1 MKTDLPARRLTFL
14 PALGRGTARGVAAG
28 FLAVGTAVL
37 GACAGRVVAEG
48 SWQKDAVRGQAY
60 QRILVVGLSPDYNT
74 RCAFE
79 WSMAGVLKSEHTD
92 AMPSCSRLKSED
104 ELSREN
110 IVRIV
115 KDTGA
120 DAVLTTVLVEKTY
133 AAKDGGSRDT
143 RGTAGYKATDS
154 ELGTAYGY
162 GPYSYGAYG
171 VPVTVIYGQFV
182 TTAPLTSLS
191 SSVRVGSMLY
201 EATAGSP
208 VYAVEVSAGDLHGR
222 DSALASITPTIAAK
236 LRQDGLVR

>member
-1 MKTDLPARRLTFL
+1 MNTDLPAPPRAL
-14 PALGRGTARGVAAG
+14 PSVPGAIPARAVAVG
-28 FLAVGTAVL
+28 LAVIGASIL
-37 GACAGRVVAEG
+37 AACAGRVVAEG
-48 SWQKDAVRGQAY
+48 TWQKDAVRGQAY

-104 ELSREN
+104 QLSREN

-115 KDTGA
+115 TDTGA

-133 AAKDGGSRDT
+133 ATKDGGSRDT
-143 RGTAGYKATDS
+143 RGTAGYKATGS

-182 TTAPLTSLS
+182 TTAPLTSVS
-191 SSVRVGSMLY
+191 SSVRVASMLY
-201 EATAGSP
+201 EAKAGAP
-208 VYAVEVSAGDLHGR
+208 VYAVEVGAGDLHGR
-222 DSALASITPTIAAK
+222 DSALATITPTIAAK